1 MTRKAY
7 IVLSL
12 ATAATSPQ
20 PVFPAEC
27 ISTNEWGRLRAEIMM
42 YKRELASVGAYAFV
56 TNTATPKTAP
66 HIHSQC
72 WVDWLP
78 NEEIERKEYE
88 QEIRNFGLDLIGE
101 LEKYA
106 ARQEAVH
113 ESNDLEKMTDELK
126 RIAAWAKTSKG
137 YGNCAIKQWAEGLAI
152 GLIGKMAVD
161 SRINTG
167 VVEKYLAGIDSYF
180 DDLRLRVDILN
191 EESPHEYQMPF
202 SDNPSD
208 AFDNLAR
215 QWGKNR
221 KAAIDHYSFTKFTLM
236 KFSDAINDKREFAF
250 YAEDP
255 RGRYL
260 TAREFWNRK
269 RHWDFLGMGSDYRR
283 VEKIKQILHFRK
295 IAGDIPV
302 PSLDDLSD
310 KQLREIF
317 KDRVNDKW
325 QPYFRRY
332 GQNYIGSTVI
342 SVWSGNFV
350 DEWTR
355 QFMWQECNLLG
366 NATRYLSNQRN

>member
-1 MTRKAY
+1 MSWKTC

-12 ATAATSPQ
+12 VTALAMPQ
-20 PVFPAEC
+20 AAHPVEDVC
-27 ISTNEWGRLRAEIMM
+27 TNDWGRMRTKIMVSR
-42 YKRELASVGAYAFV
+42 RELARTGAYAFV
-56 TNTATPKTAP
+56 TNAATPKVAP

-78 NEEIERKEYE
+78 KEEVERFLYE
-88 QEIRNFGLDLIGE
+88 QEIRDFGLDIIGE
-101 LEKYA
+101 LEQYA
-106 ARQEAVH
+106 LRQEALR
-113 ESNDLEKMTDELK
+113 EPDELDK
-126 RIAAWAKTSKG
+126 MVTELVRIAAWAKTSRG

-161 SRINTG
+161 SRIDAE
-167 VVEKYLAGIDSYF
+167 VVERHLAGIDSYF
-180 DDLRLRVDILN
+180 DDLRLRVDILR
-191 EESPHEYQMPF
+191 EEAPHAYQMPL
-202 SDNPSD
+202 SNNPSD
-208 AFDNLAR
+208 AFGDLSR

-221 KAAIDHYSFTKFTLM
+221 TAAIEHYGFARFSSMNFT
-236 KFSDAINDKREFAF
+236 DAINDKREFAF
-250 YAEDP
+250 YVEDS